1 MSQEINRILVFGF
14 LLVLLFSSGCNI
26 EKKLPEGAVLYKGGA
41 ITYDSPINKR
51 ERAEL
56 DARLQPV
63 FQPSSPG
70 KFEMWAYYLGQRER
84 QGFAS
89 RYLSKRYGKAP
100 IFVSDLNTERFK
112 SLIENRLE
120 NQGFFYYQV
129 ALEWQQ
135 AKNRK
140 QILAAHIRTTEPY
153 RIEQYL
159 LDSAAVPKEL
169 RVALQQSLRNT
180 SIKKGVLYDL
190 EVLKAERE
198 RIDRLLK
205 NRGYY
210 NLSADFLMFKADT
223 NHYSTRGVDLY
234 LSIKPQI
241 PADALNPHR
250 ITKVVVR
257 PATNISD
264 SALIDRDTLTYGD
277 IQFLGWNRFNPEFFA
292 PYIYIRPGLTYSEF
306 QQNRTLNRLGQ
317 MGTFRF
323 ATVRYKRLV
332 DTVYAPTDTLPLLAE
347 VILSPLS
354 KRNIG
359 FEVQGVSKSNNFIGP
374 AMLLTYKNRNLFK
387 GGEQL
392 NLSLKTS
399 FETQIVGGKQTGL
412 NSFELGTA
420 GELIF
425 PRITPVS
432 FGIISRARYS
442 VPLTKVNLSYSW
454 LNRVQFY
461 SLTSLL
467 MSYGYQWQS
476 TNLFTHEWHPVSV
489 NLVNPFNLTPAFEE
503 ILIQNPFLARSFQ
516 QQFILGSTYSL
527 QFSNLSQ
534 EKKRNNYF
542 ALFNSDLSGLMV
554 TAAEALF
561 NPDEGYTLFGLPFAQ
576 YARFDIDLR
585 QYTKIKTQSRL
596 ITRAFVGRSFPIAS
610 TMSLPYVKQY
620 FAGGPNSVRGFSIR
634 SLGPGTYRPE
644 VVNASS
650 FFDQSGD
657 IRLEANI
664 EFRHPISG
672 MFKGAVFMDAGNIW
686 LVNDNPALPG
696 GQFTSDWFQEL
707 AVGAGYG
714 LRIDLNFFVVRFDLA
729 TPLRKPF
736 LPAQERWVIQDF
748 NPLKKAWRSE
758 NLVLYFAI
766 GYPF

>member
-1 MSQEINRILVFGF
+1 MSQKNKYQILFFGWMCIA
-14 LLVLLFSSGCNI
+14 LMASCSI
-26 EKKLPEGAVLYKGGA
+26 QKKIPDGAVLYNGGR
-41 ITYDSPINKR
+41 ISYETPISEK
-51 ERAEL
+51 EKATL
-56 DARLQPV
+56 HARLLPV
-63 FQPSSPG
+63 FEPATPSN
-70 KFEMWAYYLGQRER
+70 FEMWAFYLGKREK
-84 QGFAS
+84 QWFAS
-89 RYLSKRYGKAP
+89 KYLSKRYGKAP
-100 IFVSDLNTERFK
+100 IFVAEINAERIK
-112 SLIENRLE
+112 SLLENRLE

-129 ALEWQQ
+129 DLNWA
-135 AKNRK
+135 APKKSR
-140 QILAAHIRTTEPY
+140 QILAVHINTAAPY

-159 LDSAAVPKEL
+159 MDTAEVPKDLQFAL
-169 RVALQQSLRNT
+169 RQAMRNT
-180 SIKKGVLYDL
+180 SIKQGLLYDL
-190 EVLKAERE
+190 ELLKAERT
-198 RIDRLLK
+198 RIDGLMK

-210 NLSADFLMFKADT
+210 NLAADYLIFKADT
-223 NHYSTRGVDLY
+223 NHHATRGVDLY
-234 LSIKPQI
+234 LSVKSNI
-241 PADALNPHR
+241 PVDALNPHR

-257 PATNISD
+257 PASNVTDATQID
-264 SALIDRDTLTYGD
+264 SDTLTYTN
-277 IQFLGWNRFNPEFFA
+277 IQFLGWRRFNPKFLA
-292 PYIYIRPGLTYSEF
+292 PYIYIRPGITYSEF

-332 DTVYAPTDTLPLLAE
+332 DTIATPTDTVPLLAE
-347 VILSPLS
+347 VILSPMS

-374 AMLLTYKNRNLFK
+374 AMLLTYKNRNLFT

-392 NLSLKTS
+392 NLSLKSS

-412 NSFELGTA
+412 NSFELGAA
-420 GELIF
+420 GELVF
-425 PRITPVS
+425 PRITPIS
-432 FGIISRARYS
+432 FGIISRARHA
-442 VPLTKVNLSYSW
+442 VPLTKVNISYSW

-467 MSYGYQWQS
+467 LSYGYQWQS
-476 TNLFTHEWHPVSV
+476 TRNFTHEWHPISV
-489 NLVNPFNLTPAFEE
+489 NLVNPFNLTPAFDAV
-503 ILIQNPFLARSFQ
+503 LAQNPFLARSFQ

-527 QFSNLSQ
+527 QYSNLMQ
-534 EKKRNNYF
+534 EKKRTNYF

-554 TAAEALF
+554 TAAEAIF
-561 NPDEGYTLFGLPFAQ
+561 NPDNGFTLFGLPFAQ

-585 QYTKIKTQSRL
+585 QYLKVKTQSRL

-610 TMSLPYVKQY
+610 TVSLPYVKQY

-634 SLGPGTYRPE
+634 SLGPGIYRPE
-644 VVNASS
+644 VVSAAS

-657 IRLEANI
+657 VRLEANL

-672 MFKGAVFMDAGNIW
+672 IFKGAAFIDAGNIW

-696 GQFTSDWFQEL
+696 GKFTSNWFQEL